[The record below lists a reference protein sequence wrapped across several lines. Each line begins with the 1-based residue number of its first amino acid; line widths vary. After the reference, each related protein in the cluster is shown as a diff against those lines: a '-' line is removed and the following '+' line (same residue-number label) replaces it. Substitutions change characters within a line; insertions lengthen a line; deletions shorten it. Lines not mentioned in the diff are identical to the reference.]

1 MDTQLQ
7 LPEDV
12 HTALQAAAEEDGNTV
27 DTELVTAVKDF
38 LERRQAQKVLERVKM
53 TTERDASLL
62 ARLAE

>member
-12 HTALQAAAEEDGNTV
+12 RAALEAAAMEDGNTV
-27 DTELVTAVKDF
+27 DTELVTAVTDF
-38 LERRQAQKVLERVKM
+38 LERRQAQRVLERVKM